1 MKILI
6 VGAGEVGFNLA
17 KVLSS
22 EEHDVVVVDIDEEK
36 ISRVRERL
44 DVMTVRGS
52 GSRLGVLEKAGV
64 GADVDMIIAVAN
76 SDETNIVS
84 CMFGKKRGVPTTVAR
99 MRDLR
104 YSDKDATFSHKELG
118 IDFVVSP
125 ERVIS
130 EAIVELLALPS
141 AIQVAYFFDGNLR
154 MYGVNVREGHML
166 ENMKLKDFGNMGWKG
181 VFLVAVVVRDGKSFI
196 PRGDDVILKGD
207 KVFVL
212 GKTADFDRFKK
223 EVKSVMIVGSG
234 KVGFRVARSLSMAG
248 VPFVKVIDVDREK
261 CQKVAMELHNVVVLN
276 GDGTDLEFLIKEG
289 VSEVDGFVTTTRND
303 EVNLLSAVLGKSA
316 GAKKSIALVRK
327 IDYMNLLPYLSIDS
341 IVNPRVD
348 VTSAILRFIRRRGFV
363 NGVYLEGVDVQAL
376 ELAVSQD
383 APIVGKNLSELKG
396 SQDFIVGAIMRDKNV
411 FIPKG
416 DDCIWGNDRVIVFAP
431 TSKVGKVEKLFVG

>member
-22 EEHDVVVVDIDEEK
+22 EEHDVVVVDIDEDK
-36 ISRVRERL
+36 VSRVKERL
-44 DVMTVRGS
+44 DVMTIKGS
-52 GSRLGVLEKAGV
+52 GSKLGILEKAGV
-64 GADVDMIIAVAN
+64 GTDVDMIIAVAN

-84 CMFGKKRGVPTTVAR
+84 CMFGKKRGVSTTVAR

-104 YSDKDATFSHKELG
+104 YSDRDATFSHKELG

-130 EAIVELLALPS
+130 EEIVELLALPS
-141 AIQVAYFFDGNLR
+141 AIQVAYFFDGNVK
-154 MYGVNVREGHML
+154 MYGVNIREGHVL
-166 ENMKLKDFGNMGWKG
+166 ENVRLKDFESIGWRG
-181 VFLVAVVVRDGKSFI
+181 VFLVAIVVRGGRSFI
-196 PRGDDVILKGD
+196 PRGDDVLLKGD

-212 GKTADFDRFKK
+212 GKSADFDRFKRGI
-223 EVKSVMIVGSG
+223 KSVMIVGSG
-234 KVGFRVARSLSMAG
+234 KVGFRVARRLSSMG
-248 VPFVKVIDVDREK
+248 VPFVKVIDVDKEK
-261 CQKVAMELHNVVVLN
+261 CQKVAMELHDVVVLN
-276 GDGTDLEFLIKEG
+276 GDGTDLEFLIREG
-289 VSEVDGFVTTTRND
+289 VGEVDGFVTTTRND

-316 GAKKSIALVRK
+316 GATKSIALVRK

-363 NGVYLEGVDVQAL
+363 SGVYLEGVDVQAL
-376 ELAVSQD
+376 ELVVSED
-383 APIVGKNLSELKG
+383 APVVGKSLVELRG
-396 SQDFIVGAIMRDKNV
+396 SRDFIVGAIMRGGDV

-416 DDCIWGNDRVIVFAP
+416 DDHIEGSDRVIVFSP
-431 TSKVGKVEKLFVG
+431 TSKVSKVERLFVG